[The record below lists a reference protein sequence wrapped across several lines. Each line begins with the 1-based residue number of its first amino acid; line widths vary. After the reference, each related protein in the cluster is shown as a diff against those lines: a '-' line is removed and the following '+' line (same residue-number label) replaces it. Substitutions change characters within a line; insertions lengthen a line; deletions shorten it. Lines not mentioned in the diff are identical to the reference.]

1 MRGRSVLSVIRQ
13 CNVTPPS
20 PPLPSL
26 LLPDEAE
33 PLAVLVSPP
42 GVAGTQV
49 VRPGLVV
56 GEDGAGGGDADSPLS
71 GPVRDRAPL
80 DTSVTGLG
88 ALRPGGGQVRVGGL
102 QVEHEQQ
109 GERLEIVRP

>member
-1 MRGRSVLSVIRQ
+1 MSSLLSDN
-13 CNVTPPS
+13 NVSLPS
-20 PPLPSL
+20 PHLTSL

-49 VRPGLVV
+49 VRPGLEV

-71 GPVRDRAPL
+71 GPVRDTAPL

-88 ALRPGGGQVRVGGL
+88 ALRPGGGKVRVGGL
-102 QVEHEQQ
+102 QVEDEQQ
-109 GERLEIVRP
+109 GERLEIFRT

>member
-1 MRGRSVLSVIRQ
+1 MGGAPPVIRYWFS
-13 CNVTPPS
+13 PPS
-20 PPLPSL
+20 
-26 LLPDEAE
+26 LPDEAQ
-33 PLAVLVSPP
+33 PLAVLESP

-56 GEDGAGGGDADSPLS
+56 GEDGAGGGDADSPLP

-109 GERLEIVRP
+109 GERLEIFRP

>member
-1 MRGRSVLSVIRQ
+1 MLSVIRQ

-56 GEDGAGGGDADSPLS
+56 GEDGAGGGDADSPLPGSVGDIS
-71 GPVRDRAPL
+71 GDRAPL
-80 DTSVTGLG
+80 DSSVTGLG
-88 ALRPGGGQVRVGGL
+88 TLGPG
-102 QVEHEQQ
+102 
-109 GERLEIVRP
+109 